1 VNRSQIE
8 RKVERAVMVLLNDP
22 EWSQWSNA
30 EIARRAS
37 VSNRLASILRAEI
50 LTVNGS
56 QLERTYTTVSTLRLS
71 LANLASDLKPFQVSA
86 PTPRNTV
93 QPP

>member
-1 VNRSQIE
+1 
-8 RKVERAVMVLLNDP
+8 MVLLNDP

-30 EIARRAS
+30 EIARRAG
-37 VSNRLASILRAEI
+37 VGNWLASILRAEI
-50 LTVNGS
+50 LSVNGS
-56 QLERTYTTVSTLRLS
+56 QIERTYTTVSTLRLS
-71 LANLASDLKPFQVSA
+71 LAKLASDLKPFQVSA